1 MNVALSRS
9 FRKDEMCIRDRGN
22 RFIGT
27 FPKEDLAAKTPHQH
41 RRDGVCIRGYQ
52 AIRSHRTRQTVR
64 PLYDERTGHSSR
76 SVAFVPYV
84 LHDAPEP
91 LMANCN
97 SRRLFS
103 DLLPISDVKYTIP
116 RLMRG
121 MLAILQRTE
130 DRCVK
135 YAGIGTTIPTKLLN
149 GVKYEVVVIPI

>member
-1 MNVALSRS
+1 
-9 FRKDEMCIRDRGN
+9 
-22 RFIGT
+22 
-27 FPKEDLAAKTPHQH
+27 
-41 RRDGVCIRGYQ
+41 
-52 AIRSHRTRQTVR
+52 
-64 PLYDERTGHSSR
+64 
-76 SVAFVPYV
+76 
-84 LHDAPEP
+84 
-91 LMANCN
+91 MANCN